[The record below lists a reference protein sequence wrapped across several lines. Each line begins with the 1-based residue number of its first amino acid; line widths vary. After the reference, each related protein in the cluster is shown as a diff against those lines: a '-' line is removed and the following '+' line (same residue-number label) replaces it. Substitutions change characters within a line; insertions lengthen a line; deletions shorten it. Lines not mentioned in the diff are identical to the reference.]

1 MLKNTKINGLTNKKQ
16 VKTSNPKE
24 FWKILNAT
32 DKRTSRM
39 PPLKELYK
47 YFKDLNSNT
56 YEQTAD
62 NEPLNKENENILRI
76 NQEINLPISPD
87 EIMSAVKML
96 KNNKSPGID
105 EVLNEHIKCT
115 VQMLLPT
122 YTKLFNIIFDTGVVP
137 ENWAVGNILPIYK
150 NKGSA
155 DLPENY
161 RPITLLSCLGK
172 LFTSIINIRLKAY
185 TEKYDILC
193 HNQAGFRKGHSTV
206 DN

>member
-1 MLKNTKINGLTNKKQ
+1 
-16 VKTSNPKE
+16 
-24 FWKILNAT
+24 
-32 DKRTSRM
+32 M

-56 YEQTAD
+56 NEQTAD
-62 NEPLNKENENILRI
+62 NEPLNKGKENILRI

-105 EVLNEHIKCT
+105 EVLNEHIRCT

-172 LFTSIINIRLKAY
+172 LFTSIINNRLKAY
-185 TEKYDILC
+185 AEKYDILC

-206 DN
+206 DNLFILQSLLEILKSTKNKLFCAFIDFKQAFDNV